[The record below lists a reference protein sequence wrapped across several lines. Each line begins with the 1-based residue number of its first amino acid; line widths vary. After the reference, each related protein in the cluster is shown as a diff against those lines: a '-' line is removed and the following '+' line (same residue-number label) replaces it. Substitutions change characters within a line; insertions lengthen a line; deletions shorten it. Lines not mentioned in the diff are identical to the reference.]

1 MTTSIDYTA
10 FIATDSDWSEE
21 KIDQFGY
28 ARLREKAMNAGLT
41 VIGDASRVED
51 TPAVAVTGTGPDGTE
66 SVSYRPAGSPA
77 AGGKAPDVRII
88 RWAIGATPVIATNPV
103 ELKATVLGEG
113 ALARAQ
119 VTPEITADGGLVE
132 LIHGLGDEVTVT
144 AYNANGE
151 PVGYAYGVDLDSN
164 RQEIL
169 LPPGVAR
176 LEAIRD
182 EEEPETPEGEG

>member
-51 TPAVAVTGTGPDGTE
+51 TPAIAVKGVNPDGTE
-66 SVSYRPAGSPA
+66 AVSYRPAGS
-77 AGGKAPDVRII
+77 GEGKAPDVRII

-103 ELKATVLGEG
+103 ELKVDVLGPG
-113 ALARAQ
+113 ALSRAQ
-119 VTPEITADGGLVE
+119 VPQDITENGGLVE
-132 LIHGLGDEVTVT
+132 MPHQLGGEVTIT

-151 PVGYAYGVDLDSN
+151 PVGYSYGVDLDDN
-164 RQEIL
+164 RQEIM

-176 LEAIRD
+176 LDAVRD
-182 EEEPETPEGEG
+182 EEEPETDEDEG